1 MQMAAVHFTRNY
13 GEAILL
19 LRVRLTNMKYF
30 VLNFLFIFFITNS
43 ALAQKR
49 TPLPHGMVFGSK
61 PTTVALMQAAKLEA
75 FMGKRTRTSASI
87 TGKVLKVTKS
97 KGGWFT
103 IDAGNGR
110 TIAAHFKNYN
120 VVLPTVLKGREVI
133 VSGVA
138 SKQFIADDLQP
149 LAGDTV
155 TGKKQHSVKTNP
167 KQRLIFEVVG
177 LMVNK

>member
-1 MQMAAVHFTRNY
+1 
-13 GEAILL
+13 
-19 LRVRLTNMKYF
+19 MKNT
-30 VLNFLFIFFITNS
+30 VLNLIFLFIITGS
-43 ALAQKR
+43 VLAQKR
-49 TPLPHGMVFGSK
+49 TPLPHGMVFGTK
-61 PTTVALMQAAKLEA
+61 PSTVSLIQASKLEA
-75 FMGKRTRTSASI
+75 FMGKQTRTSASI
-87 TGKVLKVTKS
+87 SGRVLKVTRT

-103 IDAGNGR
+103 IDAGKGR

-120 VVLPTVLKGREVI
+120 VVLPTALKGREVI
-133 VSGVA
+133 ISGVA

-155 TGKKQHSVKTNP
+155 NGKKQHSVKTNP